1 MAKETEKDEIL
12 ETKED
17 KKAAKLAEKKAK
29 ADEKKKVLAE
39 EIADIKSKIADSSD
53 EKEKAKLRKKRDEL
67 IKMRDAISTS
77 KDGMTIPMAPQTKRI
92 ITSVVAVVCIVALLV
107 TYVATGAVRH
117 GFFATLGVP
126 QSSLTGF
133 TLTDKDGEKHSI
145 KVSTYNYYFANL
157 YNNLQSTQSTYTQYG
172 MDLSS
177 VDLDVDFDK
186 KLSDQERKNDDG
198 ETVTW
203 AEYMQEE
210 VVESIKSTYTYY
222 YEAVKANDGKEP
234 KITEEQQ
241 KELDETLEQYSESAA
256 GYGYELSGYLEAA
269 MGKGVNEKVFR
280 REATIS
286 YIASNFKEDYNDEL
300 LAKDYSDKE
309 LNAYRDEHK
318 DELLAVDVKLFEC
331 DTEDDAKAFK
341 KALNSDGSNFAS
353 LASKYSSEDWD
364 KEAYKNAAESTY
376 KDITKSTLQGLNYSI
391 ATADDKDSN
400 KYPGLDKLFSAKA
413 GDIIQYSNSIAYVI
427 KGSHLPTAKVVNVRH
442 ILITPYFNDEDSDD
456 DSSSKQATDAT
467 DKQWAAAKKQAEK
480 VLKEFKN
487 GDKTA
492 ENFGELAKEYSED
505 GNASTGG
512 AYENVYPNQM
522 VPTFNAWCFDS
533 ARKSGDTAIVK
544 TQYGYHII
552 FFEGK
557 SKLNAWQ
564 FTAQQALA
572 TEDGEDASSKLE
584 KSYTIKTNWL
594 GSRYFEKDT
603 DIDA

>member
-29 ADEKKKVLAE
+29 ADEKKKALAE
-39 EIADIKSKIADSSD
+39 EIADIKTKIADSSD

-67 IKMRDAISTS
+67 VKMRDAISTS

-92 ITSVVAVVCIVALLV
+92 ITSVVAIVCIVALLV

-186 KLSDQERKNDDG
+186 KLSEQERKNDDG

-203 AEYMQEE
+203 AQYMQEE

-234 KITEEQQ
+234 KITDEQK
-241 KELDETLEQYSESAA
+241 KELDETLDQYSESAA

-341 KALNSDGSNFAS
+341 KALDSDGSNFAS

-391 ATADDKDSN
+391 AAADDKDSN
-400 KYPGLDKLFSAKA
+400 KYPGLDKLFSAEA

-480 VLKEFKN
+480 VLKEFKK

>member
-12 ETKED
+12 SEEE
-17 KKAAKLAEKKAK
+17 KKAAKLADKKAK
-29 ADEKKKVLAE
+29 ADEKKTELAK
-39 EIADIKSKIADSSD
+39 EIADVKEQIADSND
-53 EKEKAKLRKKRDEL
+53 EKQKAKLRKKRDEL

-77 KDGMTIPMAPQTKRI
+77 KDGATIPMAPRTKRI
-92 ITSVVAVVCIVALLV
+92 ISAVVAVVCVVAILV

-117 GFFATLGVP
+117 GFLATLGVP

-177 VDLDVDFDK
+177 VDMDVDFDK
-186 KLSDQERKNDDG
+186 KLSEQERKNDDG

-210 VVESIKSTYTYY
+210 VTESIKSNYTYY

-241 KELDETLEQYSESAA
+241 KELDDTLKQYSETAA

-280 REATIS
+280 REATIT
-286 YIASNFKEDYNDEL
+286 YIAQNFKDDYNDEL

-318 DELLAVDVKLFEC
+318 DALVTVDVKLFEC
-331 DTEDDAKAFK
+331 DTEDDAKKFRK
-341 KALNSDGSNFAS
+341 ELNSDGSNFAN

-364 KEAYKNAAESTY
+364 KEAYKNAVESTY

-391 ATADDKDSN
+391 AAADEKDSN
-400 KYPGLDKLFSAKA
+400 KYPGLDKLFAAKA
-413 GDIIQYSNSIAYVI
+413 GDVIQYSNSIAYVL
-427 KGSHLPTAKVVNVRH
+427 KGSHLPSTKVVNVRH
-442 ILITPYFNDEDSDD
+442 ILITPYFNEEESD
-456 DSSSKQATDAT
+456 DSSSKQATEAS
-467 DKQWAAAKKQAEK
+467 DKQWKAAKKQADK
-480 VLKEFKN
+480 VLKEFKD
-487 GDKTA
+487 GDRTA

-522 VPTFNAWCFDS
+522 VPTFNAWCFDA

-552 FFEGK
+552 FFESK

-572 TEDGEDASSKLE
+572 TEDGNDASSKLE
-584 KSYTIKTNWL
+584 KSYKIKTNWL